1 MIHLAL
7 KWTRLVTLFCS
18 VLTLVLAVLLGSLLF
33 SHSGLNVVLI
43 GLQNL
48 VPQLVIG
55 SSDGALYPEFSL
67 NDVTYKEESLG
78 VNVSVDK
85 LTFGIK
91 GHCLLE
97 PAICLRTLGAK
108 GLKVTLNTPQESK
121 AIDENG
127 QTNTVNAIATP
138 IPFYVSRLELD
149 NIDLNLFGTQLSW
162 KHLSTSA
169 TMRGN
174 HLQLGQTNWQQIRL
188 ALNNAAEATK
198 SASSKTKEKDASVSL
213 PSVQIPLRISVP
225 HFHVDDFRFE
235 QATPIVINSLTLS
248 GEAYQHDISISS
260 LSVVAPQGNADLKG
274 HIKLDKDYPLNV
286 SLLSQLTV
294 DSAAGQTL
302 SAKIHGSVANLAV
315 KASLKGPVTTNM
327 DVVIKPL
334 APNMPFSVAVKQLN
348 THWPFTGEVQYQVNH
363 ANLTASGDL
372 NQYQLTL
379 IGAVKGQQIPPIDLR
394 MAGAGSITS
403 INLSQMQVDTLGGQ
417 INGQASADWK
427 TQMSWDAKLDLDDI
441 QPDRYWP
448 KAQGHVSGHLETLGH
463 LTKAGGWQVEF
474 PVLALNGEVRNY
486 PLHLAG
492 EVSAGDEQGKG
503 QFDVATQGLT
513 LAHGENRIEV
523 QGRLAKQWNMNVK
536 LRIPDVAKS
545 LPDAKG
551 KLQGTM
557 RLRGKAK
564 QPDIHLTVDGGDI
577 AWQKQLRIR
586 QFTLK
591 GTVSPLVKPTLDL
604 ALSANDIV
612 YQQHKMTF
620 AQLAVKGTQDKH
632 KIALKVA
639 APEPKLRTDVAFDGQ
654 LELKPSILWK
664 GEIDHWSIGSD
675 IGAWQLQRKT
685 GLIVDADKEEV
696 SIDAHCWK
704 DGTASICLDKPTT
717 IGQKG
722 AVALSAHQMDFQQ
735 LAMFLPQETALH
747 GSVDAEVL
755 ASWAPDK
762 APIVDVNLMLG
773 QGKVVQQLD
782 APLTVAWD
790 KANLNAHLE
799 ENQLK
804 AQWQI
809 DFTQNGSLSGQV
821 AINDVTKSQKEMQ
834 GHLALTPLNLDF
846 LANQFGE
853 YSKVTSIIATDLDF
867 RGDMLHPKVNGLL
880 TIDQIAVHGEI
891 SPVDINSGHVKI
903 EFKDYLA
910 QLQSSIT
917 TQDGELLLTGDAD
930 WTDLANWRVN
940 AHVGA
945 DSLMVDMPPMVK
957 AKVVPDLSLAMKPK
971 LATISGNIA
980 LPWGRVVVEEL
991 PQSAVSVSKDQI
1003 ILDKHFKPV
1012 NEDNR
1017 FPFDIETAV
1026 SIDIGNDFK
1035 LDAFGLKAGLTGHL
1049 NVTQKDKGP
1058 FVTGEIHLID
1068 GTYRS
1073 FGQDLVI
1080 QEGKIVMNGAVD
1092 QPSLS
1097 ITAIRNPDNIE
1108 DDVTAGIKVTGSADA
1123 PQVTVFSDPS
1133 MPQANALSYL
1143 LRGQDIDG
1151 EAGGNAMTTALIGLS
1166 LAQSGKLV
1174 GELGQAVGVQDLQLD
1189 TAGSGDDSQ
1198 VTVSGYILPGLQ
1210 VKYGVGIFN
1219 SVGEFTVRYRLM
1231 KDLYVEAVSGLT
1243 SAVDVLYQFEFD

>member
-7 KWTRLVTLFCS
+7 KWTRLATLFCT
-18 VLTLVLAVLLGSLLF
+18 VFLLVLAVIVGSLLF
-33 SHSGLNVVLI
+33 SNSGLNVLLI

-48 VPQLVIG
+48 VPQLSIG
-55 SSDGALYPEFSL
+55 SADGALYPEFSL
-67 NDVTYKEESLG
+67 NKVTYKDDSYG
-78 VNVSVDK
+78 VDATADK
-85 LTFGIK
+85 LTLGIK

-97 PAICLRTLGAK
+97 PAICLRTVAAK
-108 GLKVTLNTPQESK
+108 GLKVTLKTPQDSN
-121 AIDENG
+121 ENKEDN
-127 QTNTVNAIATP
+127 QTNAPSAIATP
-138 IPFYVSRLELD
+138 IPFYVSRLALD
-149 NIDLNLFGTQLSW
+149 DIDLNLFGTQLSW

-169 TMRGN
+169 TMFGN
-174 HLQLGQTNWQQIRL
+174 QLQLGQTQWQQIRL
-188 ALNNAAEATK
+188 ALNKAVDKTNAEP
-198 SASSKTKEKDASVSL
+198 SKQMAIQL

-235 QATPIVINSLTLS
+235 QSTPIIVNSLNLS
-248 GEAYQHDISISS
+248 GKAYQHDISISS
-260 LSVVAPQGNADLKG
+260 LSVVAPQGNVDLKG
-274 HIKLDKDYPLNV
+274 HIQLDKNYPLDV
-286 SLLSQLTV
+286 TLSSQLNTN
-294 DSAAGQTL
+294 SITGQSL
-302 SAKIHGSVANLAV
+302 SAKLQGSLSHLGINANLI
-315 KASLKGPVTTNM
+315 GPVTGKVDTN
-327 DVVIKPL
+327 IQPL
-334 APNMPFSVAVKQLN
+334 EPNVPFLLKVKDLTAQ
-348 THWPFTGEVQYQVNH
+348 WPLTDEAQYHIEH

-372 NQYQLTL
+372 NQYQLML
-379 IGAVKGQQIPPIDLR
+379 ASALKGQQIPPIELNVK
-394 MAGAGSITS
+394 GTGSLSS
-403 INLSQMQVDTLGGQ
+403 INLSQVQVDTLGGQ
-417 INGQASADWK
+417 FSGQASADWK
-427 TQMSWDAKLDLDDI
+427 VLANWKAKLDLDDI
-441 QPDRYWP
+441 QPGYYWP
-448 KAQGHVSGHLETLGH
+448 QAKGNISGHLETSGH
-463 LTKAGGWQVEF
+463 LTEAGGWQVEF

-492 EVSAGDEQGKG
+492 EVSAGDELGKG
-503 QFDVATQGLT
+503 LFDVSTQGLT

-523 QGRLAKQWNMNVK
+523 QGKLAKQWNMNVQ
-536 LRIPDVAKS
+536 LHIPDIAKS
-545 LPDAKG
+545 LPNAKG

-557 RLRGKAK
+557 LFRGKAK
-564 QPDIHLTVDGGDI
+564 RPNIQLAVDGGDI
-577 AWQKQLRIR
+577 VWQKQLKVRR
-586 QFTLK
+586 FTLR
-591 GTVSPLVKPTLDL
+591 GMVSPLVKPTVDL
-604 ALSANDIV
+604 ALSTSDIV
-612 YQQHKMTF
+612 YQQYKITS
-620 AQLAVKGTQDKH
+620 AQLSVKGTQDQH
-632 KIALKVA
+632 RIALKVA
-639 APEPKLRTDVAFDGQ
+639 APEPKLRTDVAFDGRF
-654 LELKPSILWK
+654 ELKPSILWK
-664 GEIDHWSIGSD
+664 GNIDHWSIGSD
-675 IGAWQLQRKT
+675 IGEWRLQQKT
-685 GLIVDADKEEV
+685 ALAVDADRQEV
-696 SIDAHCWK
+696 RIGSHCWR
-704 DGTASICLDKPTT
+704 DGNAAICLDKSTT
-717 IGQKG
+717 IGKTG
-722 AVALSAHQMDFQQ
+722 AVAISARQLDFQQ
-735 LAMFLPQETALH
+735 LAMFFPQDTALY
-747 GSVDAEVL
+747 GSGDAEFL

-762 APIVDVNLMLG
+762 APFVDVNLMLG
-773 QGKVVQQLD
+773 HGKVVQQLD

-790 KANLNAHLE
+790 KANLKARLE
-799 ENQLK
+799 ENQLQ
-804 AQWQI
+804 AQWQV
-809 DFTQNGSLSGQV
+809 DVSQNGTLSGHV
-821 AINDVTKSQKEMQ
+821 AIADVTKSNKQMQ

-853 YSKVTSIIATDLDF
+853 YSKVTSTITTDLDF
-867 RGDMLHPKVNGLL
+867 RGDMLHPKVKGHL
-880 TIDQIAVHGEI
+880 TIDDIAVHGEI
-891 SPVDINSGHVKI
+891 SPVDINSGHVQI

-917 TQDGELLLTGDAD
+917 TQDGKLLLSGDAD
-930 WTDLANWRVN
+930 WTDLANWRIN

-971 LATISGNIA
+971 LASISGNIA

-1003 ILDKHFKPV
+1003 ILDKNLKPV
-1012 NEDNR
+1012 TEENR

-1035 LDAFGLKAGLTGHL
+1035 LSAFGLKAGLTGHL

-1058 FVTGEIHLID
+1058 FVTGEVNLID

-1092 QPSLS
+1092 QPNLS

-1151 EAGGNAMTTALIGLS
+1151 EEGGNSMTTTLIGLS

-1189 TAGSGDDSQ
+1189 TAGSGEDSQ